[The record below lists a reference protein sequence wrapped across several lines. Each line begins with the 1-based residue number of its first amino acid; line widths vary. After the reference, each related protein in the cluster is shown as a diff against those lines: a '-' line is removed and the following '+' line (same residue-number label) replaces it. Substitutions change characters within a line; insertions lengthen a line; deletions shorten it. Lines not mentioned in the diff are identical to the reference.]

1 MSKLNIRAVRSYRS
15 DKSVILDLSKRI
27 NLVYGQNGS
36 GKSTISG
43 YFYKSDD
50 EAYKNCSFECND
62 EYKFIVYNSQF
73 VEDSFYNK
81 SEQPGIFT
89 LSQENKEVMEAIEL
103 NNGKIASLKK
113 KLSSISSELEKKKK

>member
-50 EAYKNCSFECND
+50 EAYKIALLNVMMNISLLSTIVSLWRIH
-62 EYKFIVYNSQF
+62 FIINLNSR
-73 VEDSFYNK
+73 Y
-81 SEQPGIFT
+81 FT

>member
-43 YFYKSDD
+43 YFYKSD
-50 EAYKNCSFECND
+50 EKLIKIALLNVMMNISLLSTIVSLWRIH
-62 EYKFIVYNSQF
+62 FIINLNSQVF
-73 VEDSFYNK
+73 L
-81 SEQPGIFT
+81 P
-89 LSQENKEVMEAIEL
+89 
-103 NNGKIASLKK
+103 
-113 KLSSISSELEKKKK
+113 